1 MGSCETLGSSLNCS
15 VTVKLLVEERFNA
28 CPDSPLLPV
37 FEVENVEEDSESN
50 GLFSS
55 KSTGVILL
63 ELPSSS
69 DELIVLTV
77 EIFELVAELV

>member
-1 MGSCETLGSSLNCS
+1 MSSCETLDSSLNCS

-28 CPDSPLLPV
+28 CPDSPLSPV

-50 GLFSS
+50 APFSS
-55 KSTGVILL
+55 KSSGVILL

-69 DELIVLTV
+69 DELLVLTV
-77 EIFELVAELV
+77 DIFELVAELV